1 MPYFVITVSILYFS
15 AAQTRT
21 IDAMESLLPCC
32 AAVRFFSYHFI
43 PFCRFLISFQSC
55 FSESFSAVK
64 ISDFSFFIS
73 FQFSRNILC
82 NEDFLFF
89 NISFH
94 FSWIIFF
101 SEDFQ
106 NIFFPFHSIFPE
118 SFSLVKI
125 SDVSFSISF
134 HFSWIIFFSEDF
146 QNIFP
151 ISFHFSWIIF
161 FSEDFQRF
169 LFPFHSIFPE
179 SFSMVKISDVSFSIS
194 FHFSWII
201 FFSEDFRIFFSHFI
215 PFFLDHFLW

>member
-1 MPYFVITVSILYFS
+1 
-15 AAQTRT
+15 
-21 IDAMESLLPCC
+21 MESLLPCC

-146 QNIFP
+146 QN
-151 ISFHFSWIIF
+151 F
-161 FSEDFQRF
+161 F
-169 LFPFHSIFPE
+169 FPFHSIFPG
-179 SFSMVKISDVSFSIS
+179 SFSSVKI
-194 FHFSWII
+194 
-201 FFSEDFRIFFSHFI
+201 FRGFFSHFI
-215 PFFLDHFLW
+215 PFFLNHFLW